1 MVHLSTLTRI
11 CYVLLLGFTL
21 ILEKNTSYASSL
33 TAREK
38 SLIVQ
43 YAGYVGVKS
52 TVIFSITAGREIK
65 EVKIQANGTTITGCP
80 IIGNKGE
87 ASFTF
92 YYKGEKKLTFVGIT
106 NDENVLLHGNIV
118 VGDKGTAPT
127 TYNNSVAT
135 LLTSPDSPRKTRT
148 DDGPISPEQC
158 KLFIES
164 IKSDAVI
171 LARRYNV
178 PASAVIGMAV
188 LESGYGTSKVAYNA
202 NNLFGLKYWG
212 KPNTA
217 VAYQLLEQPYE
228 GHKPLRDATQRTD
241 NWYRK
246 FSSRSECVSF
256 FVEELFLNK
265 TGKWK
270 TNDYSSVIRNYQR
283 NRADGMD
290 KETAVALFLNEM
302 VKKGYTGRLKKGEG
316 DYPLRVL
323 STIRNNNLLAL
334 D

>member
-80 IIGNKGE
+80 IVANKGE

-92 YYKGEKKLTFVGIT
+92 HYKGEKKLTFVGIT

-118 VGDKGTAPT
+118 VGDKYTSPT
-127 TYNNSVAT
+127 SNSVGT

-148 DDGPISPEQC
+148 DDSPISPEQC
-158 KLFIES
+158 KMFIES
-164 IKSDAVI
+164 IRPEAMN

-178 PASAVIGMAV
+178 PASAIIGMAV

-212 KPNTA
+212 KSNTA
-217 VAYQLLEQPYE
+217 VAYQLPEQPYE
-228 GHKPLRDATQRTD
+228 GHKPLKDATQRTD

-246 FSSRSECVSF
+246 FSSRSDCITF

-270 TNDYSSVIRNYQR
+270 TNDYSSVTRNYQR
-283 NRADGMD
+283 NIATGMD

-302 VKKGYTGRLKKGEG
+302 VKKGYTGKLKKGEG

-323 STIRNNNLLAL
+323 STIRNNNLLVF

>member
-1 MVHLSTLTRI
+1 MVHLSTSRRAYLVI
-11 CYVLLLGFTL
+11 LLGFILTL
-21 ILEKNTSYASSL
+21 GNNASHGIPS
-33 TAREK
+33 TTREK

-65 EVKIQANGTTITGCP
+65 EVKIQANGTTIAGCP
-80 IIGNKGE
+80 IIANKGE

-92 YYKGEKKLTFVGIT
+92 HYKGEKKLTFVGIT
-106 NDENVLLHGNIV
+106 KDENVLLYGNIV
-118 VGDKGTAPT
+118 VGDKVTVPS
-127 TYNNSVAT
+127 TYSNSPVAT
-135 LLTSPDSPRKTRT
+135 STRSDVPRKTRT
-148 DDGPISPEQC
+148 DDEPISPEQC
-158 KLFIES
+158 KSFIES
-164 IKSDAVI
+164 IKYDAVS

-178 PASAVIGMAV
+178 PASAIIGMAV

-212 KPNTA
+212 KPNTV
-217 VAYQLLEQPYE
+217 VAYQLPEQPYE
-228 GHKPLRDATQRTD
+228 GHKPLKDVMQRTD

-246 FSSRSECVSF
+246 FNSRSDCITF

-270 TNDYSSVIRNYQR
+270 TNDYSSVTRNYQR
-283 NRADGMD
+283 NIATGMD

-302 VKKGYTGRLKKGEG
+302 IKKGYTGKLNKGEG

-323 STIRNNNLLAL
+323 STIRNNNLLVF